1 LATRPTAGASVDR
14 LADSPKAASPVPAR
28 STTVPESAARA
39 VLNGSD
45 MNERVAAVLRAQ
57 WWRSSRASLIAG
69 LLVGGLS
76 VSGLQ
81 AVASSRAPGEADK
94 RIRELH
100 ATQAHLYAMV
110 AAAEGQLES
119 QRHIYMAR
127 IKQAEAL
134 LRERERELRALR
146 AQLPSTAEAEAP
158 PDLR

>member
-1 LATRPTAGASVDR
+1 
-14 LADSPKAASPVPAR
+14 
-28 STTVPESAARA
+28 
-39 VLNGSD
+39 VLHGSD

-57 WWRSSRASLIAG
+57 WWRSSRTSLITG

-81 AVASSRAPGEADK
+81 AVASSRSPGEADK

-110 AAAEGQLES
+110 AAGEGQLES
-119 QRHIYMAR
+119 QRRIYMAR
-127 IKQAEAL
+127 IKKAEAL

-146 AQLPSTAEAEAP
+146 AQLLSRAEAEP
-158 PDLR
+158 PTDPR

>member
-1 LATRPTAGASVDR
+1 MLH
-14 LADSPKAASPVPAR
+14 
-28 STTVPESAARA
+28 
-39 VLNGSD
+39 GSD

-57 WWRSSRASLIAG
+57 WWRSSRTSLIAG
-69 LLVGGLS
+69 LLLGGLS

-81 AVASSRAPGEADK
+81 AVASSRLPGEADK

-110 AAAEGQLES
+110 AAGEGQLES
-119 QRHIYMAR
+119 QRRVYMAR
-127 IKQAEAL
+127 IKKAEAL

-146 AQLPSTAEAEAP
+146 AQLLSRAEAEAP